1 MEDLAA
7 AIEQTITA
15 LEKDGLHVYDI
26 GGGVLNV
33 HNEPVSSSDDSG
45 GDASYLYT
53 LTATITP

>member
-33 HNEPVSSSDDSG
+33 HHEPVSSDDSG